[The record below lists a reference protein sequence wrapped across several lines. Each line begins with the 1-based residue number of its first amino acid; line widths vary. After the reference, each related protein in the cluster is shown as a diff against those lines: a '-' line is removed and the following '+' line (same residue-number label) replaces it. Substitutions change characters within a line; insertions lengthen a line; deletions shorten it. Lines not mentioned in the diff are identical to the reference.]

1 MTSEGTYIYSG
12 VAAYTAGGILSG
24 LNKYE
29 DNYVTASDTDTNN
42 DFTNVVTNLW
52 DSTYN
57 EGINLLKN
65 PYPIQA
71 HTGSVKGRF
80 IINPSIANLG
90 SNNTGTTIAPSAQ
103 YTSEGKKDEDD
114 KEDDTTYYIHSLTG
128 ITDTSGI
135 LTKAGKYR
143 IPKHASSVILEIHH
157 LKDILVQS
165 TSDYNSFNSLDNVRT
180 NLANNIVPLPSISTS
195 TTNKVLLRA
204 SGSGIDTVEVPLI
217 TIKQEEIK
225 NDDGKISVNY
235 NKFFQYGINTSGNV
249 LINVIGYR
257 V

>member
-1 MTSEGTYIYSG
+1 
-12 VAAYTAGGILSG
+12 VD
-24 LNKYE
+24 KK
-29 DNYVTASDTDTNN
+29 TNN

-52 DSTYN
+52 DSTN
-57 EGINLLKN
+57 NDGINLLKN

-80 IINPSIANLG
+80 IINPCIARLA
-90 SNNTGTTIAPSAQ
+90 SNEGTTITPSAQ
-103 YTSEGKKDEDD
+103 YTASPEAETKTEEIEVEDAD
-114 KEDDTTYYIHSLTG
+114 GNKSKVTVTSTTTSYIHSLAG
-128 ITDTSGI
+128 FTSEGK
-135 LTKAGKYR
+135 LTEAGKYR

-157 LKDILVQS
+157 LSSILVQS
-165 TSDYNSFNSLDNVRT
+165 ASNYNSFNSLSNTRD
-180 NLANNIVPLPSISTS
+180 NLADDIVSATTSKVSLPSISKS

-217 TIKQEEIK
+217 TIKQDEYKVK
-225 NDDGKISVNY
+225 NEKGQVTTHSVTY
-235 NKFFQYGINTSGNV
+235 GKFFQYGINTSGNV